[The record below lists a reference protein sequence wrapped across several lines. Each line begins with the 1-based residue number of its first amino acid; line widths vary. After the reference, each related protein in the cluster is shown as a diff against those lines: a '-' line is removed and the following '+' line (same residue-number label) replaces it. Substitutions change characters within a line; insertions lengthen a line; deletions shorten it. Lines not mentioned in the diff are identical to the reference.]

1 MNTIVTSR
9 EEILKASRELIR
21 QEGWSAISIRSVAAA
36 CGVSVGSIYNYFDS
50 KTELVGATV
59 ESVWEE
65 IFHRPENAD
74 MFQNIVSCIT
84 WMFERMA
91 YGSRQY
97 PGFFTLHSLSF
108 MQKEKSEGKLRMQ
121 YVQPC
126 QNSRRCW
133 NFKMCRWLI
142 KSSPC
147 CAISPYRLRPEISLP
162 LSDTTARGKPPF
174 PVRSAVCTRKRPA
187 HICGM
192 EIRRSRRS
200 A

>member
-50 KTELVGATV
+50 KTELVSATV

-121 YVQPC
+121 HAWRHILDVLCFVLKQDAGIR
-126 QNSRRCW
+126 QDAFTDDLRR
-133 NFKMCRWLI
+133 
-142 KSSPC
+142 KSWRTFC
-147 CAISPYRLRPEISLP
+147 
-162 LSDTTARGKPPF
+162 F
-174 PVRSAVCTRKRPA
+174 P
-187 HICGM
+187 
-192 EIRRSRRS
+192 
-200 A
+200 

>member
-1 MNTIVTSR
+1 MNTIVTSK

-65 IFHRPENAD
+65 IFHCPENAD

-121 YVQPC
+121 HAWRHILDVLCFVLKQDAGIRQDAFTDDFTAEKLANVLFSLMLSALLREDYDPSAILEIV
-126 QNSRRCW
+126 RR
-133 NFKMCRWLI
+133 LL
-142 KSSPC
+142 
-147 CAISPYRLRPEISLP
+147 Y
-162 LSDTTARGKPPF
+162 
-174 PVRSAVCTRKRPA
+174 
-187 HICGM
+187 
-192 EIRRSRRS
+192 
-200 A
+200 

>member
-1 MNTIVTSR
+1 MNTIVTSK
-9 EEILKASRELIR
+9 EEILKTSREMIR
-21 QEGWSAISIRSVAAA
+21 QQGWSAISIRSVAAA

-50 KTELVGATV
+50 KTELVSATV

-108 MQKEKSEGKLRMQ
+108 MQKEKSEGKLRGGTF
-121 YVQPC
+121 
-126 QNSRRCW
+126 W
-133 NFKMCRWLI
+133 TF
-142 KSSPC
+142 
-147 CAISPYRLRPEISLP
+147 CAL
-162 LSDTTARGKPPF
+162 F
-174 PVRSAVCTRKRPA
+174 
-187 HICGM
+187 
-192 EIRRSRRS
+192 
-200 A
+200 